1 VRLWKGD
8 KATRTRDPGRGCAVV
23 RGLVGGIDG
32 AVGHASVAVVK
43 GAVVEF
49 TVPAMFED
57 MFRAELVPEAEDAV
71 RARLRGVEVVF
82 GMFEGSELFN
92 RKVFRELFD
101 GEVGKIVRHSMGFW
115 SVGCVSFNPFVLVAN
130 CSLLVDW

>member
-1 VRLWKGD
+1 M
-8 KATRTRDPGRGCAVV
+8 
-23 RGLVGGIDG
+23 
-32 AVGHASVAVVK
+32 VK

-101 GEVGKIVRHSMGFW
+101 GEVGKIVRHSILSLSANRPPFIP
-115 SVGCVSFNPFVLVAN
+115 VIPVADCFSFM
-130 CSLLVDW
+130 DW